1 MERFRAFV
9 FSLLLLVCVSS
20 AVAQLPAI
28 TDSAQAQVG
37 YSDTTTAEI
46 EAPISGEAPDAS
58 VSSVPMMQQY
68 VYQGTMDWDT
78 LSESLQTHFGDFF
91 VAYKIWEEF
100 LFPFQGYVFLSKVFE
115 ATLWDYLLKLLPM
128 LLLFFYL
135 RARFRRASAAL
146 AATNAAASFSQS
158 LPTLQRDLEWG
169 MWVLLLGVF
178 FSSPYLLLPG
188 VILSLWKGV
197 QWWRLYKY
205 QQKNHDDSHTALRP

>member
-1 MERFRAFV
+1 MEKFRV
-9 FSLLLLVCVSS
+9 LIFSLLLLVGVSS

-58 VSSVPMMQQY
+58 SSPVPMMQQY

-78 LSESLQTHFGDFF
+78 FSESLQTHFGDFF
-91 VAYKIWEEF
+91 VAYKIWKEF

-128 LLLFFYL
+128 LLLLFYL
-135 RARFRRASAAL
+135 CARLRCASAVL
-146 AATNAAASFSQS
+146 AATNAAASFSLS

-188 VILSLWKGV
+188 TILSLWKGV

>member
-1 MERFRAFV
+1 MEKFRV
-9 FSLLLLVCVSS
+9 LIFSLLLLVGVSS

-37 YSDTTTAEI
+37 YSDTTAVE
-46 EAPISGEAPDAS
+46 GEAPPYEEELSAS
-58 VSSVPMMQQY
+58 SSPVPMVQHY
-68 VYQGTMDWDT
+68 VYQGTMDRNS
-78 LSESLQTHFGDFF
+78 LSDSLQTHFGKFYI
-91 VAYKIWEEF
+91 VYKIWEEF
-100 LFPFQGYVFLSKVFE
+100 FFPFQGYVFLSKVFE

-128 LLLFFYL
+128 LLLLFYL
-135 RARFRRASAAL
+135 RSRLRRTCEVL
-146 AATNAAASFSQS
+146 AASDAAASFTLS
-158 LPTLQRDLEWG
+158 LRTLRRDLEWG
-169 MWVLLLGVF
+169 MWLLLLGVF

>member
-9 FSLLLLVCVSS
+9 FSLLLLVGVSS

-37 YSDTTTAEI
+37 YSDTTTTEI

-78 LSESLQTHFGDFF
+78 LSESLQTRFGDFF

-128 LLLFFYL
+128 LLLLFYL
-135 RARFRRASAAL
+135 RARLRRASAVL

-188 VILSLWKGV
+188 AILSLWKGV

>member
-9 FSLLLLVCVSS
+9 FSLLLLVGVPYV
-20 AVAQLPAI
+20 VAQLPAI

-37 YSDTTTAEI
+37 YSDTTTVE
-46 EAPISGEAPDAS
+46 GEVTHYEEELSAS
-58 VSSVPMMQQY
+58 SSPVPMMQQY

-128 LLLFFYL
+128 LLLLFYL
-135 RARFRRASAAL
+135 RARLRRASAVL

-169 MWVLLLGVF
+169 MWLLLLGVF
-178 FSSPYLLLPG
+178 FSSPYLLLPSA
-188 VILSLWKGV
+188 ILSLWKGV